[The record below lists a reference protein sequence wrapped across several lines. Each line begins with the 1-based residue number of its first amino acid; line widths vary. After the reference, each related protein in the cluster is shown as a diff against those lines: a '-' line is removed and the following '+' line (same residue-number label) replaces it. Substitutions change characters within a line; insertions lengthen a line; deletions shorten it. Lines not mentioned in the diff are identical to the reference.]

1 MTTRE
6 RWIVYPL
13 LALALGSSIKSH
25 IVRRFECDTLVASKI
40 EIVDRHSRRQAVF
53 QSTPDGGELSL
64 ISPVTGAQT
73 TISSNSVFTQYVK
86 TFHLN
91 GRQLIKFPA
100 RADALDPPIKIK
112 DKQPAKKKPASKE

>member
-13 LALALGSSIKSH
+13 LFLALGSSMKSH
-25 IVRRFECDTLVASKI
+25 LIHRFECRTLVASKI

-91 GRQLIKFPA
+91 GRQLIKLPVP
-100 RADALDPPIKIK
+100 ADALDPPIKIK
-112 DKQPAKKKPASKE
+112 GKQPTKKKPAPKE